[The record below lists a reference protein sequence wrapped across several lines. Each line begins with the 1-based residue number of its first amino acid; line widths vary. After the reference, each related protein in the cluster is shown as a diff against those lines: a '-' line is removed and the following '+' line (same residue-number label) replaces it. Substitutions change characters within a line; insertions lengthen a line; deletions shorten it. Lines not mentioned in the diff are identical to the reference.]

1 MNYNDT
7 LFTEPTGSMDSIALT
22 FTGSLDSHRT
32 IAIALAELDAKL
44 QLITKSLNSA
54 NQSLE
59 QLVTKNDLVIKPE
72 YLFLLGNY
80 KKLQALLEVY
90 KGLIEKDAV
99 FAESMFQMLSRAYKN
114 QAQKKGELK
123 GELW

>member
-1 MNYNDT
+1 MNHNDT
-7 LFTEPTGSMDSIALT
+7 LFTEPTRNMDSID
-22 FTGSLDSHRT
+22 FMFMGSLDNHRT
-32 IAIALAELDAKL
+32 IAIALAELDTKL
-44 QLITKSLNSA
+44 QFITKSLNSA

-59 QLVTKNDLVIKPE
+59 QLVTKNDLAIKPE

-90 KGLIEKDAV
+90 KGLIETDAV

-114 QAQKKGELK
+114 QAQKGKK
-123 GELW
+123 LW